1 MTIFSMVPLSAEE
14 VVVITE
20 VLEKLVLAAA
30 LIAVSAFAVAAVIV
44 AVCWWKELM
53 GLDDE

>member
-1 MTIFSMVPLSAEE
+1 